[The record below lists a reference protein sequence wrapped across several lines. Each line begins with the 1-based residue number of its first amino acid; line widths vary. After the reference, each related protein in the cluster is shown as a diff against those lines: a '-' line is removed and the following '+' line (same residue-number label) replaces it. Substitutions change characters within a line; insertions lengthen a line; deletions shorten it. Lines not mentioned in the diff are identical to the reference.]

1 MQLQR
6 STTCYWG
13 TTTKAAAHRTT
24 IMQHRGGAPAADTK
38 RGHQQ
43 QLARSLPRGEGI
55 PEDAH
60 HTPQET
66 PEQWLLA
73 QEHAASSEPH
83 PDEPD
88 KQQQQQQSTRNTVP
102 YLGLEVTPELVA
114 ISMGAL
120 QQRPADQVSLLLLGS
135 QQPVCV
141 IIQPFRL

>member
-1 MQLQR
+1 
-6 STTCYWG
+6 
-13 TTTKAAAHRTT
+13 
-24 IMQHRGGAPAADTK
+24 MQHRGVAPAAADT
-38 RGHQQ
+38 RGGHQQ

-73 QEHAASSEPH
+73 QEHAASSSELH

-88 KQQQQQQSTRNTVP
+88 KQQQQQSTRNKLTVP

-120 QQRPADQVSLLLLGS
+120 QQLPADQVCLPCSAHSNL
-135 QQPVCV
+135 CV
-141 IIQPFRL
+141 